1 MYCGVAFPD
10 GVAGHARQFVDFDE
24 PLQREPGFDGFPGAF
39 GVPDGVL
46 VGAFFGNDTALFG
59 EFFPDFYPGF
69 EPVHAVEHG
78 AGAGDVPGGIHDGGH
93 VQVVAQAQ
101 GIVVGV
107 VGRGDF
113 HGTGA
118 EFGIHIV
125 VGDHDHAAVGDEGVR
140 QAGTHQVTVPLIVG
154 VDGHGHVAK
163 HGFHPGGGDHNMG
176 LVVV

>member
-1 MYCGVAFPD
+1 M
-10 GVAGHARQFVDFDE
+10 
-24 PLQREPGFDGFPGAF
+24 
-39 GVPDGVL
+39 PDGVL
-46 VGAFFGNDTALFG
+46 VGAFFGNNSALFG

-113 HGTGA
+113 HGAGA
-118 EFGIHIV
+118 EFGVNIV
-125 VGDHDHAAVGDEGVR
+125 VSDHDHAAVRNEGVG
-140 QAGTHQVTVPLIVG
+140 QAGTHQVAVPLVVG

-163 HGFHPGGGDHNMG
+163 HGFHSGGGDHDMG